1 MERGVYFDGWFPR
14 QHCYHP
20 SLPPRRLTMV
30 EDLEAYRATML
41 VWSALGGGVVSL
53 PYLEEEAHGE
63 IPPRYRF
70 YGFLND
76 AEFIAEC
83 GRRGIS
89 VFGVVFEHAWEFPVE
104 LDDDESTV
112 LALNETRGVGKPG
125 WLGLREFWQNRYPKL
140 WPSFASYFPDG
151 IRDANGAPV
160 DDPLEEC
167 AQRNIH
173 GEPLHA
179 LWIEVPGSEH
189 YNIMMERNNVVW
201 REYLKGVIRVQIDAG
216 VQGIQFDEAETPIT
230 SLQYGGCFCHTC
242 MDGFRQFLQGEAVR
256 PSELADTDLSTF
268 HYGRWLLDRGYDFTS
283 RREQTPLFDA
293 YMRFQRQNIVRY
305 FGELA
310 DYAREYAA
318 ERGRQIKI
326 TGNFFNLFEHYY
338 PMREKVDVIV
348 TEMRNT
354 TYRQP
359 AWYRH
364 AAGFAREKPLVVVE
378 NPYGGVVPEML
389 AALKSGRGHDRFR
402 MSIYEAAALGVNMS
416 LPYGSWMGSEIK
428 DAFYAPDELCLEA
441 GTFLAEQEDLF
452 APQTYSRTAVIFSAG
467 SAFRRVA
474 PPDLM
479 GDTGDNRVNRQVAD
493 RGPFWTTIEAIS
505 DAGHVY
511 DVVYFPD
518 DTLGADHITDTALNQ
533 YQTVVLPGCSYLT
546 DRQAAAVGR
555 CLDRG
560 ARVIITAEPCADRP
574 EITGHPQLETIPVP
588 SAVAAALDGQLVA
601 DELGDAAFNIVRLAN
616 DDAAVHLIR
625 YDYDSRSDAVPVL
638 TSAQLEVTLPAGFN
652 TVTTASPADG
662 FHAELLGAELLGA
675 ELVGVDN
682 LDEAAVSRYRLLLR
696 DVPLYGIVRL
706 SR

>member
-30 EDLEAYRATML
+30 EDLAAYRATML
-41 VWSALGGGVVSL
+41 VWSALGGGAVSL
-53 PYLEEEAHGE
+53 PYLEEEAHGQV
-63 IPPRYRF
+63 PPRFRF

-83 GRRGIS
+83 RQRGIT

-104 LDDDESTV
+104 LNDDESVV
-112 LALNETRGVGKPG
+112 LALNETRGAGKAG

-140 WPSFASYFPDG
+140 WPNFESYFPDG
-151 IRDANGAPV
+151 ILNADGQPV
-160 DDPLEEC
+160 TDPLEEC

-179 LWIEVPGSEH
+179 LWIEVPGAEH

-201 REYLKGVIRVQIDAG
+201 REYLKGVIRTQIDAG
-216 VQGIQFDEAETPIT
+216 VEGIQFDEAETPIT

-242 MDGFRQFLQGEAVR
+242 MKGFREFLQRSPNR
-256 PSELADTDLSTF
+256 PSELGDCDLASF
-268 HYGRWLLDRGYDFTS
+268 HYGDWLLERGHDFTVN
-283 RREQTPLFDA
+283 REQTPLFDA
-293 YMRFQRQNIVRY
+293 YMDFQRQNIVRY

-310 DYAREYAA
+310 DYARDYAA
-318 ERGRQIKI
+318 RQGRDIKI

-338 PMREKVDVIV
+338 PMREKVDVLV

-364 AAGFAREKPLVVVE
+364 AAGFAGDKPLVVVE
-378 NPYGGVVPEML
+378 NPYGGVVPDL
-389 AALKSGRGHDRFR
+389 LKALQGGREFDRFR

-428 DAFYAPDELCLEA
+428 DAFYAPDELCVEA
-441 GTFLAEQEDLF
+441 GRFLADHEDLF
-452 APQTYSRTAVIFSAG
+452 APSTHHRLAVVFSAG

-479 GDTGDNRVNRQVAD
+479 GDTGDNRFNRPVED
-493 RGPFWTTIEAIS
+493 RGPFWTVAEALS
-505 DAGHVY
+505 NAGHVY

-518 DTLGADHITDTALNQ
+518 DSLGPDHITDTALDQ
-533 YQTVVLPGCSYLT
+533 YSTVVLPGCTYLT
-546 DRQAAAVGR
+546 DRQVAALLHG
-555 CLDRG
+555 LDRG
-560 ARVIITAEPCADRP
+560 ARVIATGDLCADRP
-574 EITGHPQLETIPVP
+574 EVVNHRGLQRIAEPVDVPAAVGRQLN
-588 SAVAAALDGQLVA
+588 G
-601 DELGDAAFNIVRLAN
+601 DELGDAAFNIVRLPN
-616 DDAAVHLIR
+616 DDAAIHLIR
-625 YDYDSRSDAVPVL
+625 YAYDPVSDTVPVL
-638 TSAQLEVTLPAGFN
+638 EEATLSVTLPAGFGR
-652 TVTTASPADG
+652 VT
-662 FHAELLGAELLGA
+662 
-675 ELVGVDN
+675 
-682 LDEAAVSRYRLLLR
+682 AVSPGDDFGSEIESVNGESYRLRLHH
-696 DVPLYGIVRL
+696 VPLYGILRM

>member
-30 EDLEAYRATML
+30 EDLAAYRATML

-53 PYLEEEAHGE
+53 PYLEDEAHGA
-63 IPPRYRF
+63 IPARFRF

-76 AEFIAEC
+76 AEFIQEC
-83 GRRGIS
+83 RKRGIT

-104 LDDDESTV
+104 LNDDESVV
-112 LALNETRGVGKPG
+112 LSLNETRGAGKAD

-140 WPSFASYFPDG
+140 WPTFESYFPDG
-151 IRDANGAPV
+151 IRSTDGQPV
-160 DDPLEEC
+160 TDPLEEC

-173 GEPLHA
+173 GDPLHA

-189 YNIMMERNNVVW
+189 YNIMMERNNPVW
-201 REYLKGVIRVQIDAG
+201 REYLKGVIRTQIDAG

-242 MDGFRQFLQGEAVR
+242 MSGFREFLQQAPSR
-256 PSELADTDLSTF
+256 PAELDRADLETF
-268 HYGRWLLDRGYDFTS
+268 HYGEWLLARGYDFTTN
-283 RREQTPLFDA
+283 REQTPLFDS

-310 DYAREYAA
+310 DYARSYAA
-318 ERGRQIKI
+318 SKNRDIKI

-364 AAGFAREKPLVVVE
+364 AAAFAGEKPLVVVE
-378 NPYGGVVPEML
+378 NPYGGVVPDL
-389 AALKSGRGHDRFR
+389 LNALRSGREFDRFR
-402 MSIYEAAALGVNMS
+402 LSIYEAAALGVNMS
-416 LPYGSWMGSEIK
+416 LPYGSWMGSEIE
-428 DAFYAPDELCLEA
+428 DAFYAPHELCLEA
-441 GTFLAEQEDLF
+441 GNFLADHEDLF
-452 APQTYSRTAVIFSAG
+452 APATYSRLAVVFSAG
-467 SAFRRVA
+467 SAFRRIA

-493 RGPFWTTIEAIS
+493 RGPFWSVAEALS

-518 DTLGADHITDTALNQ
+518 DELGTDHVTATALEQ
-533 YQTVVLPGCSYLT
+533 YTTIVLPGCTYLT
-546 DRQAAAVGR
+546 DRQAVAVQAA
-555 CLDRG
+555 LERG
-560 ARVIITAEPCADRP
+560 ARVIATAEVCADRP
-574 EITGHPQLETIPVP
+574 EIANHPAYDHMAGAADLTRVLEPQIAADGLGDTAYNIVQLP
-588 SAVAAALDGQLVA
+588 G
-601 DELGDAAFNIVRLAN
+601 GDAAI
-616 DDAAVHLIR
+616 HLIR
-625 YDYDSRSDAVPVL
+625 YDYDPVTDAVPVIEK
-638 TSAQLEVTLPAGFN
+638 ARIEVTLPQGFQR
-652 TVTTASPADG
+652 V
-662 FHAELLGAELLGA
+662 
-675 ELVGVDN
+675 
-682 LDEAAVSRYRLLLR
+682 AAVSPHGDFEATLEAVEGERYRLLVGQ
-696 DVPLYGIVRL
+696 VPLYGIIRM

>member
-30 EDLEAYRATML
+30 EDLAAYRATML

-53 PYLEEEAHGE
+53 PYLEEEAHGQV
-63 IPPRYRF
+63 PPRFRF

-83 GRRGIS
+83 RQRGIT

-104 LDDDESTV
+104 LNDDESAV
-112 LALNETRGVGKPG
+112 LSMNETRGAGKAG

-140 WPSFASYFPDG
+140 WRSFESYFPDG
-151 IRDANGAPV
+151 ILTADGQPV
-160 DDPLEEC
+160 IDPLEEC

-179 LWIEVPGSEH
+179 LWIEVPGAEH

-201 REYLKGVIRVQIDAG
+201 REYLKGVIRTQIDAG
-216 VQGIQFDEAETPIT
+216 VGGIQFDEAETPIT

-242 MDGFRQFLQGEAVR
+242 MTGFRDYLQN
-256 PSELADTDLSTF
+256 SETPPPELDGTDLGSF
-268 HYGRWLLDRGYDFTS
+268 HYGSWLLERGYDFTTN
-283 RREQTPLFDA
+283 REQTPLFDA
-293 YMRFQRQNIVRY
+293 YMDFQRHNIVRY

-310 DYAREYAA
+310 DYARAYA
-318 ERGRQIKI
+318 RQQGRDIKI

-338 PMREKVDVIV
+338 PMREKVDVLV

-364 AAGFAREKPLVVVE
+364 AAGFAGDKPLVVVE
-378 NPYGGVVPEML
+378 NPYGGVVPDL
-389 AALKSGRGHDRFR
+389 LKALQSGREFDRFR

-416 LPYGSWMGSEIK
+416 LPYGSWMGSEIE
-428 DAFYAPDELCLEA
+428 DAFYAPDHLCVEA
-441 GTFLAEQEDLF
+441 GTFLAAHEELF
-452 APQTYSRTAVIFSAG
+452 ASSSHHRLAVIFSAG

-479 GDTGDNRVNRQVAD
+479 GDTGDNRVNRQVED
-493 RGPFWTTIEAIS
+493 RGPFWTAAEALS

-518 DTLGADHITDTALNQ
+518 DALGKDHISGHGLDQ
-533 YQTVVLPGCSYLT
+533 YATIVLPGCTYLT
-546 DRQAAAVGR
+546 DGQAAAV
-555 CLDRG
+555 LQALSRG
-560 ARVIITAEPCADRP
+560 AQVIAAGDTCADRP
-574 EITGHPQLETIPVP
+574 EIANHPGLRHITAPADVPAAVDRQLN
-588 SAVAAALDGQLVA
+588 A
-601 DELGDAAFNIVRLAN
+601 DQVGDAASTIVRLPN
-616 DDAAVHLIR
+616 GDAAIHLIR
-625 YDYDSRSDAVPVL
+625 YDYDPVADTVPVL
-638 TSAQLEVTLPAGFN
+638 HEARLTS
-652 TVTTASPADG
+652 SCRKD
-662 FHAELLGAELLGA
+662 
-675 ELVGVDN
+675 
-682 LDEAAVSRYRLLLR
+682 
-696 DVPLYGIVRL
+696 
-706 SR
+706 